1 MPVQAKPVARKPET
15 KKEAN
20 RPTAKALPIA
30 KPVAATAPTI
40 QRKADASVAKPT
52 VPTVQRKVD
61 VPAAKPTVPTAQRKA
76 DVPAAKPTIPTVQRK
91 VDASVTKP
99 STQVAQPTPKETA
112 PVSLP
117 KVKPEAPRA
126 IQPEKQKP
134 AEAEMQPSV
143 EEKVFISPRDENPQ
157 LDSTKQTPPV
167 KAETPKVEIKAEPA
181 KPLPP
186 SEMPLHR
193 KIQARREAP
202 KAVKALRPEMLKP
215 AESKPLLAPP
225 PRPLISRQKYSLKD
239 VPPAPP
245 AEEVLQRQVGS
256 SPEVA
261 ASSATP
267 SAEFSAMDSLL
278 SARAGQPKAA
288 PAAPHAAEPVRDSH
302 QKLSMSLAKTPRIVQ
317 AAPKASEKQ
326 PELPREN
333 RQEEQRQDERS
344 RLEQALP
351 ASSARVADNISV
363 SKQKVVQ
370 RQPADDTSE
379 SVSPPQAAPP
389 NLNQLAEDVLPYVKR
404 ILEIESERTP
414 GSLR

>member
-1 MPVQAKPVARKPET
+1 
-15 KKEAN
+15 
-20 RPTAKALPIA
+20 
-30 KPVAATAPTI
+30 
-40 QRKADASVAKPT
+40 
-52 VPTVQRKVD
+52 
-61 VPAAKPTVPTAQRKA
+61 
-76 DVPAAKPTIPTVQRK
+76 VPAAKPTIPTAQRTA
-91 VDASVTKP
+91 DAPVTKP

-112 PVSLP
+112 QVLRP
-117 KVKPEAPRA
+117 KAKPEAPRA
-126 IQPEKQKP
+126 GQPEKQEQ
-134 AEAEMQPSV
+134 AEAEIQSLV
-143 EEKVFISPRDENPQ
+143 EEKVSVSPQDESPRS
-157 LDSTKQTPPV
+157 DSIKKTSLV
-167 KAETPKVEIKAEPA
+167 KAEPA
-181 KPLPP
+181 KAIPP

-225 PRPLISRQKYSLKD
+225 PRPLISRQKYSRKD
-239 VPPAPP
+239 APPAPP

-256 SPEVA
+256 APEVA
-261 ASSATP
+261 ASSTL

-278 SARAGQPKAA
+278 SARTGQPKAA
-288 PAAPHAAEPVRDSH
+288 PAAPHAAEPMRDSH